1 MQRINDRYEFNPA
14 ADELGKGGF
23 GRVFKAQDTLL
34 DRQVVLKMAEK
45 GNLPDKYSLVKEISR
60 VIDFNHPNL
69 VRYYDAILMHTTNQ
83 FGEEIEYQIG
93 VMEYVS
99 GGDLKAF
106 MENPK
111 PGHLPE
117 VVKGIIEGLAYL
129 HKRSI
134 IHRDIKPGNILLQP
148 HEGTL
153 IPKICD
159 FGISKTVGSE
169 ATALSNVIGTFE
181 YMSPE
186 QLGNNPD
193 QMISTNADLWSLGVM
208 LYELFTGE
216 LPFGS
221 RRSGTTDA
229 KIIGNI
235 LAMEIPE
242 GISQVEQPYRK
253 VIEQCLIKNASD
265 RAPDA
270 AALLRMMEGSGTT
283 TAPVTEPVVPPPAPE
298 PKSEPIVEM
307 PPVVSTPQPLFSPP
321 PTPPPVQPDPVAS
334 PKPVPVAQEAAETES
349 KSEPISLTA
358 NQKFLPLRWFF
369 GAILL
374 ESILL
379 FLGIEDGGDPFV
391 FPGVLAGLVGLY
403 FIIRNKSITPT
414 WGRVIYF
421 LGIAGVVFF
430 LSMFV
435 FYNSEA
441 GLGPVITILSPLF
454 VFGMVVVFFTGGN
467 KPVKPLQARFL
478 LISYL
483 VIAFFSEVTLAG
495 RWWRGSCS
503 DPFNLECFGIFW
515 FLMFVAIGIAVFIT
529 KENEK
534 KAPLF
539 GAKS

>member
-14 ADELGKGGF
+14 TDELGKGGF
-23 GRVFKAQDTLL
+23 GRVFKAHDTLL

-99 GGDLKAF
+99 GGDLKGF
-106 MENPK
+106 LENPK
-111 PGHLPE
+111 PSHLHE
-117 VVKGIIEGLAYL
+117 VVEGIIQGLAYL
-129 HKRSI
+129 HQRNI

-148 HEGTL
+148 HEGSL

-193 QMISTNADLWSLGVM
+193 QMISTNADLWSLGVL

-221 RRSGTTDA
+221 RRGGTTDA

-242 GISQVEQPYRK
+242 GINRVEQPYRK

-270 AALLRMMEGSGTT
+270 AALLTTIEGGGTS
-283 TAPVTEPVVPPPAPE
+283 APVAEPEVPKAEPV
-298 PKSEPIVEM
+298 PKVEPIAEA
-307 PPVVSTPQPLFSPP
+307 PPVVNTPQSLFS
-321 PTPPPVQPDPVAS
+321 PPPVQPDPVAP
-334 PKPVPVAQEAAETES
+334 PKPPPVAQEAAETKTEA
-349 KSEPISLTA
+349 EPVKPTSI
-358 NQKFLPLRWFF
+358 QKFLPLLW
-369 GAILL
+369 GAGV
-374 ESILL
+374 LL
-379 FLGIEDGGDPFV
+379 FIALSQTIISNLGF
-391 FPGVLAGLVGLY
+391 GVAGFFLFMLPPLIGLY
-403 FIIRNKSITPT
+403 IIIRNKSITPA
-414 WGRVIYF
+414 WGKVVLF
-421 LGIAGVVFF
+421 LGMAGIVLPIGGFEF
-430 LSMFV
+430 LIDG
-435 FYNSEA
+435 EII
-441 GLGPVITILSPLF
+441 LGPVILFLDALLLIGLLIIL
-454 VFGMVVVFFTGGN
+454 FTGRN
-467 KPVKPLQARFL
+467 KRVKPLPARFL
-478 LISYL
+478 LITYL
-483 VIAFFSEVTLAG
+483 LATFSFIVSFSGTMWDMG
-495 RWWRGSCS
+495 CYG
-503 DPFNLECFGIFW
+503 DPFNLECSGFIW
-515 FLMFVAIGIAVFIT
+515 FLMFVAIGISIFIT
-529 KENEK
+529 KGNDK

-539 GAKS
+539 GARS

>member
-14 ADELGKGGF
+14 TDELGKGGF
-23 GRVFKAQDTLL
+23 GRVFKAHDTLL

-99 GGDLKAF
+99 GGDLKGF
-106 MENPK
+106 LENPK
-111 PGHLPE
+111 PSHLHE
-117 VVKGIIEGLAYL
+117 VVEGIIQGLAYL
-129 HKRSI
+129 HQRNI

-148 HEGTL
+148 HEGSL

-193 QMISTNADLWSLGVM
+193 QMISTNADLWSLGVL

-221 RRSGTTDA
+221 RRGGTTDA

-242 GISQVEQPYRK
+242 GINRVEQPYRK
-253 VIEQCLIKNASD
+253 VIEQCLIKNAPD

-270 AALLRMMEGSGTT
+270 AALLLILEGGGTAVPVAEPE
-283 TAPVTEPVVPPPAPE
+283 APQAEPL
-298 PKSEPIVEM
+298 PKVEPIAET

-321 PTPPPVQPDPVAS
+321 PTPPPVQPDPVAA
-334 PKPVPVAQEAAETES
+334 PPEPAPVAQEAAETEQ
-349 KSEPISLTA
+349 KSVPLTP
-358 NQKFLPLRWFF
+358 NQKFLPLRWLF

-379 FLGIEDGGDPFV
+379 FLGIEDGGAPFF

-403 FIIRNKSITPT
+403 FIIRNRSITPT

-421 LGIAGVVFF
+421 LGIGGVV
-430 LSMFV
+430 LAASI
-435 FYNSEA
+435 YIND
-441 GLGPVITILSPLF
+441 GDDTLGAVVILVGALIG
-454 VFGMVVVFFTGGN
+454 FGMITTFFAGGN
-467 KPVKPLQARFL
+467 TPIKPLQARFL

-483 VIAFFSEVTLAG
+483 VIAFGSAVTLG
-495 RWWRGSCS
+495 GEWWRGSCNN
-503 DPFNLECFGIFW
+503 PFDMECFGFIW
-515 FLMFVAIGIAVFIT
+515 FLMFVAIGLAIFIT
-529 KENEK
+529 KGNDK